1 MTSADGLIIATELT
15 SDTTGTAWFEPML
28 HAAQD
33 GARLIAAHRPAAGDG
48 GIKLFLAD
56 AGYMSEHNLTI
67 PGPDRLIAT
76 GKHRDLEKA
85 TRDSSSAPPAPARIS
100 PLWPPGWPPP
110 RAALRPR
117 KPPGHDTTR
126 PGTATHPAPPK

>member
-76 GKHRDLEKA
+76 GKHRDLEKQPA
-85 TRDSSSAPPAPARIS
+85 TAAAPHRHQPAYRRYGRPA
-100 PLWPPGWPPP
+100 GHP
-110 RAALRPR
+110 RGQP
-117 KPPGHDTTR
+117 
-126 PGTATHPAPPK
+126 